1 MGSKGFQ
8 NFKTP
13 RHVTEGY
20 TPNRRTENSVESIR
34 ENEINVGYN
43 TMKLNSPNP
52 AKIQN
57 HSALDK

>member
-34 ENEINVGYN
+34 ENDINVGYN

-52 AKIQN
+52 AKI
-57 HSALDK
+57 

>member
-13 RHVTEGY
+13 RRITEGT
-20 TPNRRTENSVESIR
+20 TPVRRTENSVESIKEKDTAELLMR
-34 ENEINVGYN
+34 LN
-43 TMKLNSPNP
+43 TPNP

-57 HSALDK
+57 HSALEK